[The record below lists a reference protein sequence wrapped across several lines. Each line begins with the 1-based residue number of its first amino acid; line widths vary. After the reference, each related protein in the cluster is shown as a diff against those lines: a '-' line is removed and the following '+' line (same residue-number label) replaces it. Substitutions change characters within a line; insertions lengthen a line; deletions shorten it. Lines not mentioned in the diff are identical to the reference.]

1 MKLVLTPDN
10 PAPPDGIVSSV
21 RAADGVEI
29 RVVRWHPQGAP
40 RGAVV
45 LAGGRAEFIEKYFET
60 AGELL
65 ARGFAVVA
73 FDWRGQGLSGREL
86 PNRRKGHI
94 DDFLI
99 YERDLGAVVEQALE
113 PFCPRPW
120 FALAHSMGASVL
132 IQQARGGR
140 SPFERVALTAPM
152 IEICGVHLPRGARFL
167 AETLNV
173 LGLGAAYIPFGKG
186 QLPSVF
192 DGNRLTG
199 DWARFMRN
207 ANVAAAEPDLCI
219 GDPTIGWVDAAFRL
233 IDEMADP
240 EYPRRTLTPILIF
253 AAGADRVVSTPHIER
268 FGNRLKAGRVVM
280 LDHSEH
286 EILQERDFIREQFW
300 AGFDAFIP
308 GSADEADML
317 ARKAA
322 AAHERR

>member
-1 MKLVLTPDN
+1 MHLVLTPDN
-10 PAPPDGIVSSV
+10 PAPPDGVVSSV

-29 RVVRWHPQGAP
+29 RVARWHPEGAA

-60 AGELL
+60 ARELL

-86 PNRRKGHI
+86 QNRRKGHI

-99 YERDLGAVVEQALE
+99 YERDLQAVVEQALE

-140 SPFERVALTAPM
+140 SPFERLALSAPM
-152 IEICGVHLPRGARFL
+152 IEIRGVHLPGGARFL

-186 QLPSVF
+186 QLPSAF
-192 DGNRLTG
+192 AGNRLTS
-199 DWARFMRN
+199 DPARFARN
-207 ANVAAAEPDLCI
+207 MNVAAAELDLSI

-240 EYPRRTLTPILIF
+240 EYPRRTLTPMLLF

-268 FGNRLKAGRVVM
+268 FGHRLKAGRVIV

-286 EILQERDFIREQFW
+286 EILQECDAIREQFW
-300 AGFDAFIP
+300 AAFDAFIP
-308 GSADEADML
+308 GAADEADML
-317 ARKAA
+317 VRKAA
-322 AAHERR
+322 AAHARR